1 MNPGD
6 EGADTALLPLLQRLR
21 RQLKGR
27 YPLHELPVPLTGL
40 AEPAL
45 ITLPADPD
53 GPLDQMAA
61 IQTSAQRREVTG
73 AGAARDAQR
82 AVLSGAHM
90 PYWALLWPSGMAL
103 AEALLASPEVARQGR
118 ALELGCGLGV
128 TALAALRVEADLWTA
143 DCFTE
148 ALAFCRYNTLR
159 NTGRRAHP
167 LLLDWRGAAGRQACV
182 AAGPFALVLA
192 ADVLYEPEDVSPL
205 LDLVPRLLTPKG
217 AFWLAEPG
225 RRVSLAFTQAVTER
239 GWRDEGNEYE
249 RIWPHDTKSTRV
261 TVHRYTL
268 PRE

>member
-6 EGADTALLPLLQRLR
+6 DGDDVALSSTLLRLR
-21 RQLKGR
+21 RQLQGR
-27 YPLHELPVPLTGL
+27 YPLHELPVPLAGL
-40 AEPAL
+40 AKPAL

-61 IQTSAQRREVTG
+61 IQAGAQRRGVTG

-103 AEALLASPEVARQGR
+103 AEALLAEPEIVRSGR
-118 ALELGCGLGV
+118 TLELGCGLGV
-128 TALAALRVEADLWTA
+128 TAVAALHAGAALWTA

-159 NTGRRAHP
+159 NTGQRAHP
-167 LLLDWRGAAGRQACV
+167 LLLNWRGAAGQEACV

-192 ADVLYEPEDVSPL
+192 ADVLYEPEDVAPL
-205 LDLVPRLLTPKG
+205 LDLVPRLLAPG
-217 AFWLAEPG
+217 GGFWLAEPG
-225 RRVSLAFTQAVTER
+225 RRVSRAFTHAATAH
-239 GWRDEGNEYE
+239 GWRDDPTEVE
-249 RIWPHDTKSTRV
+249 RVWPHDAKPTHV
-261 TVHRYTL
+261 TVHRYSL
-268 PRE
+268 PHE